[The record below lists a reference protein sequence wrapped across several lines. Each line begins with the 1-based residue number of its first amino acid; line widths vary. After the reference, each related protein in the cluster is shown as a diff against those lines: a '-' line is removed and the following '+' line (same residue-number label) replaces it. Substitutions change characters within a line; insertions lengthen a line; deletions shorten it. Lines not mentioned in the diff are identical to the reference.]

1 SRERAPVG
9 TPPSVGGAPSP
20 ELVASPALAPGR
32 EPEPVVSLPRITAT
46 SPVPGGALGS
56 APEPAGA
63 AADGAPPS
71 TSELAPTTGGA
82 DEDGS
87 VTEAWLD
94 ARGTSAS
101 GPRDPPRRR
110 EPVATPA
117 PKSAIAIAAF
127 SVRFPSMLNAPLA
140 SRPNLRGRARG
151 AADIAEAHG

>member
-1 SRERAPVG
+1 MMSRPPSSGCECSCHAKQNPSSLRWLRTTSWMASRERAPVG

-20 ELVASPALAPGR
+20 ELVASPALAPGP

-101 GPRDPPRRR
+101 G
-110 EPVATPA
+110 
-117 PKSAIAIAAF
+117 
-127 SVRFPSMLNAPLA
+127 
-140 SRPNLRGRARG
+140 
-151 AADIAEAHG
+151 